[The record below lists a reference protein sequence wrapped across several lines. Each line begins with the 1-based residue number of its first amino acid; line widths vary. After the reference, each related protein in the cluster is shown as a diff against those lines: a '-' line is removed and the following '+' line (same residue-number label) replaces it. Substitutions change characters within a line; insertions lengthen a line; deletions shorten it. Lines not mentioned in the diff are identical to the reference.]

1 MTTFPSYRKSAI
13 KPSGGRIYFKHIFF
27 LGGGGGVEFN
37 WGKMMVSVLPQE
49 LYCKVDKLKYKKL
62 EVVLTVGEYTIPDQS
77 FTVLIV

>member
-13 KPSGGRIYFKHIFF
+13 KPSGG
-27 LGGGGGVEFN
+27 GGEVVFN
-37 WGKMMVSVLPQE
+37 WGKMMVSVLHQE